1 MVSPTTLQI
10 ETGGGI
16 ATLWMNRPERH
27 NAFDETLISE
37 LHDAFARLDGDATI
51 RVIVLGGRGRS
62 FSAGADLG
70 WMRRA
75 AAYSVDENLR
85 DARALAAM
93 LKAIDRARKPTIA
106 RIHGAALGGGTGL
119 ACACGIAV
127 ASTDA
132 SFATTEVKFGIV
144 PATIGPYVVR
154 AIGER
159 NASRYFVT
167 AERFDAHEARRIGMV
182 HDVCAP
188 DELDARVRAIVDSVL
203 AGGPQAQA
211 IAKDL
216 IRSLVHRPIDDVVIE
231 ETAQC
236 IAGLRATPE
245 AKEGVGAFL
254 DKREPPWRGG

>member
-1 MVSPTTLQI
+1 M
-10 ETGGGI
+10 
-16 ATLWMNRPERH
+16 
-27 NAFDETLISE
+27 
-37 LHDAFARLDGDATI
+37 
-51 RVIVLGGRGRS
+51 
-62 FSAGADLG
+62 
-70 WMRRA
+70 
-75 AAYSVDENLR
+75 
-85 DARALAAM
+85 
-93 LKAIDRARKPTIA
+93 
-106 RIHGAALGGGTGL
+106 
-119 ACACGIAV
+119 
-127 ASTDA
+127 
-132 SFATTEVKFGIV
+132 

-254 DKREPPWRGG
+254 DKREPAWRGG